1 MNNVTRCNRVRR
13 MGGVAALVTW
23 LVWGLGCGQAFD
35 REAVLVE
42 ARKAGQRKDY
52 REAVRL
58 LREVLAHVP
67 HDAETRY
74 DLGQTLLRSG
84 RPFQARLQFFQ
95 TVQLDSTHRD
105 ALRHLGLLAYQAGD
119 QTEALEMLERAVR
132 AGVRE
137 AHIHDKLGI
146 LYSEAGWVE
155 EAKAQIRE
163 VLRLHPGQLRNRL
176 NLATLNQET
185 GAYDNARQELE
196 GIVADFPNNWDAH
209 FSLGKVYRELGQS
222 EAAVLSLEWAL
233 VLKPNDAEIHYQL
246 GAARLQAGHLEGA
259 RSASQDAIRLSPNHA
274 GAHYCLGQTYT
285 RMGRPEKAKVA
296 LARFRGTAAGKGR
309 GGGTAQDL
317 SELLAKGDG
326 EGCGG
331 GLHCG
336 GGIAPEGLAD
346 LSQRSVY
353 PHSPLAGLPQA
364 AQGEKGGGDV
374 PYHPESVE
382 REASGG
388 CVHETWCLAHTQG
401 CEREGG
407 GGTRRSSGPEIPGS
421 NGRATIWWCSI
432 TGWGKPTGKR
442 RTPKLWKSAQLSDR
456 GLSDPA
462 GYRRV

>member
-222 EAAVLSLEWAL
+222 EAAVLSLERAL

-296 LARFRGTAAGKGR
+296 LARFRELQREKVEVEGQPRTFLSYWRKGMAKDVEGDYTAAAASLRKALQIYPNDLFTRILLWQVYHKQRREKKAEEMFRTIQSRLKGR
-309 GGGTAQDL
+309 R
-317 SELLAKGDG
+317 
-326 EGCGG
+326 
-331 GLHCG
+331 
-336 GGIAPEGLAD
+336 LAD
-346 LSQRSVY
+346 VCTKLGVLLIHRGAKEKAVEVLEEAVARD
-353 PHSPLAGLPQA
+353 PGLERA
-364 AQGEKGGGDV
+364 RYYLV
-374 PYHPESVE
+374 VLYHRLGQTH
-382 REASGG
+382 REA
-388 CVHETWCLAHTQG
+388 AHTKALE
-401 CEREGG
+401 ER
-407 GGTRRSSGPEIPGS
+407 
-421 NGRATIWWCSI
+421 TIV
-432 TGWGKPTGKR
+432 R
-442 RTPKLWKSAQLSDR
+442 
-456 GLSDPA
+456 
-462 GYRRV
+462 